1 MYWNGNIVKG
11 NTLRITSGDGGL
23 LYGHGV
29 FETMLV
35 SQGKVVFVEEHL
47 QRLFDSLKKIKI
59 DIQEGPQNLREITGH
74 LVKVNGLVKGSLR
87 LTVTAGDPDS
97 TGKNYNILVS
107 GRHGLRYLP
116 EQYQKG
122 YKVGVSRIRRNQ
134 YSPVVYIKS
143 TNYLE
148 CVLARQEAV
157 QNGWDE
163 TLFYNVSGYLTEGS
177 VSNLFII
184 KNETVLTPAIEC
196 GLLPGITRDK
206 VLDIAVDLGYK
217 VKETYLTC
225 YDLLTASEA
234 FLTNSLMGV
243 MPLVRLGTVTIGNGS
258 PGPVTD
264 ALAKAYRVSI
274 YNR

>member
-1 MYWNGNIVKG
+1 MYWNGDIVKG
-11 NTLRITSGDGGL
+11 DSLRVSSGDGGL

-59 DIQEGPQNLREITGH
+59 DLQEGPQNLREITGH
-74 LVKVNGLVKGSLR
+74 LVKVNGLVNGSLR
-87 LTVTAGDPDS
+87 LTVTAGDPAQ

-107 GRHGLRYLP
+107 GRHGLRYSP

-122 YKVGVSRIRRNQ
+122 YKVGLSQIRRNQ

-148 CVLARQEAV
+148 NILARQEAV

-163 TLFYNVSGYLTEGS
+163 ILFCNVSGYLTEGS

-206 VLDIAVDLGYK
+206 VLDIAVDFGYK
-217 VKETYLTC
+217 VRETYLTS
-225 YDLLTASEA
+225 YDLLVAGEA

-243 MPLVRLGTVTIGNGS
+243 MPLVRLGTATVGNGK
-258 PGPVTD
+258 PGSVTRRI
-264 ALAKAYRVSI
+264 AKDYTHRCLL
-274 YNR
+274 